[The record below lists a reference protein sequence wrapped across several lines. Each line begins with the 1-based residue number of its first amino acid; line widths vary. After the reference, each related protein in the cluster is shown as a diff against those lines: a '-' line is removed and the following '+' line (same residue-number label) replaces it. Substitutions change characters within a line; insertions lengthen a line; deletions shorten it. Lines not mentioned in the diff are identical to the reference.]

1 MTHFRTLLTM
11 LLAILIA
18 ACGAGGVSGTRPIV
32 RLPVP
37 TPPAIPGA
45 PGLLALAAGDHVIR
59 VDYTLPGTGFE
70 GALFKSTVRNAV
82 FSGAPIV
89 EVLTGTNMV
98 FTGQTNGVSQFFG
111 FGIRA
116 TGTTE
121 WQPIGTTAE
130 CQPRPPYYVNP
141 AADPSIANGL
151 TPATAFPDLLDALL
165 VAFINTGGNVW
176 ACEGNYSNGP
186 FPIGPSVHLFGG
198 FEPTFDIEQRDL
210 RKITQ
215 LNGSTGSFLID
226 VQTGS
231 LTGILDSIVCNGDN
245 NGGIQTAEGIVI
257 SDSNCQLRSVAV
269 VGFSRR
275 GIFVRLGTNVFPPYQ
290 SRRIVAIASSA
301 SANGLDGCL
310 ISNVVAD
317 VSIDRCV
324 FSDNFAQGFDC
335 NDLWSMDN
343 NISRL
348 IATGCNFERNFS
360 TGLSADFSLSPDTVT
375 GSGGFEVRIDGCN
388 FLQNGD
394 DGMFLDQQ
402 YDGFPQ
408 WNTQIRARDC
418 NANGNLLNGIRI
430 NADNTGNYLFQ
441 RLSCAANHA
450 NGLLLNSKNSAAGGV
465 AGEITVSSCWFAG
478 NLLHG
483 LSTGLSAGT
492 GLGNKRVFASQCAFA
507 GNGTGGFTCTQGE
520 GTATNCI
527 TLSQG
532 TPFTNVLTQSCFAG
546 SGPSNNPFLVAPDV
560 FAVVIGGSNGSLTLQ
575 NPAPFA
581 LDGRCELA
589 DNGIPLSITSLINNN
604 LVVTPAPESLSPPE
618 MIFGFSG
625 TSVIEDLRLNQN
637 TTATGTGM
645 AAPGQTLDPGP
656 LGAPAGGE
664 PGAYNPL
671 APPFSRLLTTT
682 PSIGNGV
689 NAGTPIVLNF
699 DRAIDRN
706 QNLGDF
712 IRCLDSL
719 GRLIPA
725 SISVTSVPPAINMAV
740 TITPPFSGWTSDFKI
755 ELNAGMLS
763 VDGSPFGTPLLLP
776 IHRL

>member
-18 ACGAGGVSGTRPIV
+18 ACGAGGVAGTRPIV

-89 EVLTGTNMV
+89 EVLTGTNIV
-98 FTGQTNGVSQFFG
+98 FTGQTNGVSRFFG

-165 VAFINTGGNVW
+165 VAYIHTGGNVW

-231 LTGILDSIVCNGDN
+231 LTGILDGIVCNGDN

-257 SDSNCQLRSVAV
+257 SNSNCQLRSVAV

-275 GIFVRLGTNVFPPYQ
+275 GIFVRLGSNVFPPYQ

-310 ISNVVAD
+310 IANVVAD

-360 TGLSADFSLSPDTVT
+360 T
-375 GSGGFEVRIDGCN
+375 
-388 FLQNGD
+388 
-394 DGMFLDQQ
+394 
-402 YDGFPQ
+402 
-408 WNTQIRARDC
+408 
-418 NANGNLLNGIRI
+418 
-430 NADNTGNYLFQ
+430 
-441 RLSCAANHA
+441 
-450 NGLLLNSKNSAAGGV
+450 
-465 AGEITVSSCWFAG
+465 
-478 NLLHG
+478 
-483 LSTGLSAGT
+483 
-492 GLGNKRVFASQCAFA
+492 
-507 GNGTGGFTCTQGE
+507 
-520 GTATNCI
+520 
-527 TLSQG
+527 
-532 TPFTNVLTQSCFAG
+532 
-546 SGPSNNPFLVAPDV
+546 
-560 FAVVIGGSNGSLTLQ
+560 
-575 NPAPFA
+575 
-581 LDGRCELA
+581 
-589 DNGIPLSITSLINNN
+589 
-604 LVVTPAPESLSPPE
+604 
-618 MIFGFSG
+618 
-625 TSVIEDLRLNQN
+625 
-637 TTATGTGM
+637 
-645 AAPGQTLDPGP
+645 
-656 LGAPAGGE
+656 
-664 PGAYNPL
+664 
-671 APPFSRLLTTT
+671 
-682 PSIGNGV
+682 
-689 NAGTPIVLNF
+689 
-699 DRAIDRN
+699 
-706 QNLGDF
+706 
-712 IRCLDSL
+712 
-719 GRLIPA
+719 
-725 SISVTSVPPAINMAV
+725 
-740 TITPPFSGWTSDFKI
+740 
-755 ELNAGMLS
+755 
-763 VDGSPFGTPLLLP
+763 
-776 IHRL
+776 